1 MIIMAGKRAK
11 KDGEVEILHDVWE
24 FNIQDNTWMQLY
36 PQLKIVCQC
45 GKSWPNKKKF
55 NDHITYWTVT
65 KINNDFAGQPADVRA
80 KMKNEAQKAHYEK
93 GVQEMGQ

>member
-1 MIIMAGKRAK
+1 
-11 KDGEVEILHDVWE
+11 L
-24 FNIQDNTWMQLY
+24 
-36 PQLKIVCQC
+36 
-45 GKSWPNKKKF
+45 PNKKKF

-80 KMKNEAQKAHYEK
+80 KMKDEAKKEHYKK